1 MNYITIKKNNIVY
14 NQMDSV
20 AAFLQINYDAI
31 EKKRMHEGN
40 GGITDIAEELLDVT
54 SVHWEE
60 KLKKLIA

>member
-1 MNYITIKKNNIVY
+1 MM
-14 NQMDSV
+14 Q
-20 AAFLQINYDAI
+20 L
-31 EKKRMHEGN
+31 KRMHEGN